1 MTTALLKVARPFHLL
16 TFGNPVM
23 RTLALLSLLPVV
35 VLALVA
41 QPANAASGTPAA
53 SPELSADECA
63 VWLREMSFARS
74 VADHDP
80 AAFAA
85 HLHPQAAFGSS
96 QPKPSRG
103 RDTIAHEWAGLIEGE
118 TVRLEWYPTRTTIG
132 GEGDIAWSSGP
143 ALFERLVPGPQ
154 PQYAIS
160 HFRSVWHRGDD
171 GQWYVLFDDGTA
183 PRAATEAEAAA
194 FRAARPTGCPQTNA
208 G

>member
-1 MTTALLKVARPFHLL
+1 
-16 TFGNPVM
+16 M
-23 RTLALLSLLPVV
+23 RTLALLSLLPAVALA
-35 VLALVA
+35 VLARPASAAPGAPVA
-41 QPANAASGTPAA
+41 L
-53 SPELSADECA
+53 PELRADECA
-63 VWLREMSFARS
+63 VWLRELSFAAS

-103 RDTIAHEWAGLIEGE
+103 RDAIAREWAGLIEGG

-132 GEGDIAWSSGP
+132 GERDIAWSSGP
-143 ALFERLVPGPQ
+143 ALWERLVDGPQ
-154 PQYAIS
+154 PKYSIS

-171 GQWYVLFDDGTA
+171 GQWRVLFDDGTA
-183 PRAATEAEAAA
+183 PKAVTEAEAAA
-194 FRAARPTGCPQTNA
+194 FRAARPTGCPGTNA